1 MKPKIKEK
9 KKNFIA
15 IKNNDEYYLREVK
28 EYFEDKNKYLQIK
41 TNIAVGNFYYK
52 NKKQSQNHNHSNNII
67 KYNSGGDEFLSS
79 QKPFNTIESKNSKYK
94 KNSFKSIARPK
105 TVNGATVKSR
115 NSHKIFLNSKSKN
128 NLRKY
133 YEIKSPTEIL
143 ELFNY
148 HRNVYNNNKQKRD
161 NSYNKADDYNLK
173 KYYMQEKTLMNN
185 EANTLKNKILS
196 NYLSNKC
203 KKNENKLLLNRN
215 NEYLIEKQLI
225 NYIYKN
231 KSLSEK
237 FGDYYWLLNLKRSE
251 NEKKEY
257 KNNYINKSNNKKY
270 ELFEHF
276 FDPGNDDLEYV
287 VNPNISENNVKSEK
301 YKFLE
306 SFDGLKVDGK
316 NLLEKEYNNFME
328 EIKNSK
334 KNNMRVKLYKDPNEQ
349 KLKSIKNFIF
359 KENYLKLKKNKRNEN
374 KLKKSFS
381 ASQRP
386 YLINN
391 KAKNETNYIYL

>member
-1 MKPKIKEK
+1 MKPKIKEKK

-15 IKNNDEYYLREVK
+15 IKNNDEYYLREIK

-41 TNIAVGNFYYK
+41 TNIAVGSFYSK
-52 NKKQSQNHNHSNNII
+52 NKKHNQNHSNNII
-67 KYNSGGDEFLSS
+67 KYNSEGDELLSS

-94 KNSFKSIARPK
+94 KNSFKSISRPK
-105 TVNGATVKSR
+105 TVNGGTIKSR
-115 NSHKIFLNSKSKN
+115 NSHKLFLNSKSKN

-148 HRNVYNNNKQKRD
+148 HRNVYNDNKQKKV
-161 NSYNKADDYNLK
+161 NIYNKADDYNTK
-173 KYYMQEKTLMNN
+173 KYYLQEKTLVNKEEN
-185 EANTLKNKILS
+185 ALRNKILS

-203 KKNENKLLLNRN
+203 NKNKNNLLININNK
-215 NEYLIEKQLI
+215 YLKQKQLI

-257 KNNYINKSNNKKY
+257 KNNYINKTNNKKY
-270 ELFEHF
+270 ELFEKF
-276 FDPGNDDLEYV
+276 FDPGNDDLEYII
-287 VNPNISENNVKSEK
+287 NPNISENNEKSEK

-316 NLLEKEYNNFME
+316 NLLEKEFNNFME
-328 EIKNSK
+328 EIKINK
-334 KNNMRVKLYKDPNEQ
+334 KNTMRIKLYKDPSEQ
-349 KLKSIKNFIF
+349 KMKNIKNLIF
-359 KENYLKLKKNKRNEN
+359 KENYLKLKKNQRNDD
-374 KLKKSFS
+374 KLKKSRS
-381 ASQRP
+381 ASHRP

-391 KAKNETNYIYL
+391 KTKKENNYIYL